1 MHQVNSSLK
10 AKKVLHESLLDFGI
24 KDCHCKA
31 KYRNAFKN
39 MLETSHLFC
48 TANQMAG
55 FYMKYNTVL
64 KGVKLD
70 M

>member
-1 MHQVNSSLK
+1 MSHFWTLVSRIAIARLSIEMPLK
-10 AKKVLHESLLDFGI
+10 ICNPFQFSVVFHI
-24 KDCHCKA
+24 
-31 KYRNAFKN
+31 
-39 MLETSHLFC
+39 ETSHLFC
-48 TANQMAG
+48 TANQVGG